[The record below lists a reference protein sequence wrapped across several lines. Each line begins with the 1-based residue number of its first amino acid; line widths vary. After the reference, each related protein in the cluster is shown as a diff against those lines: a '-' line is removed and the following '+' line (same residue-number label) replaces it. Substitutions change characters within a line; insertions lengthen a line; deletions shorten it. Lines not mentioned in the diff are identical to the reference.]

1 MNKYPFQDIFK
12 KLSPKDFVRLFR
24 NEANQTKAFLLS
36 FARKQNYIKKV
47 LDLYRQNELS
57 ALVSYYF
64 KHIEDKNQN
73 TAFIQY
79 METYIKN
86 IINEGKK

>member
-12 KLSPKDFVRLFR
+12 KLPPKDFVRLFR
-24 NEANQTKAFLLS
+24 NEANQTKAFFLS
-36 FARKQNYIKKV
+36 FAAKPSYVKKV

-57 ALVSYYF
+57 ALVSYYL
-64 KHIEDKNQN
+64 KSIEDKKQD

-79 METYIKN
+79 MEVYIEN
-86 IINEGKK
+86 IINEGEK